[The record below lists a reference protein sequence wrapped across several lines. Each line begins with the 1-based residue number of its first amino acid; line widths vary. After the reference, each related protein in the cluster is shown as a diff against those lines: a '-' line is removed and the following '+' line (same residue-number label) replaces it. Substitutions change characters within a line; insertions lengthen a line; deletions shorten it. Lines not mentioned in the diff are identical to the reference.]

1 MLAARE
7 GSSELRRRRSR
18 RRRQRTQ
25 SAAVGRGRE
34 RRRWHYDQ
42 RRRHRRMCRG
52 RRGDNSMQKSSSH
65 RSQTTSTFRS
75 AGRYVYTLVAPP
87 LRSSWSCPGAE
98 SRPPSVRWGSTWGG
112 ACGVRGTLSSD
123 KRPRSRQHP
132 RVQDRVR
139 RVSRTRRRA
148 FFWRNT
154 ITITN
159 YLGNKIGALEFLRQ
173 TYQDKASQCVT

>member
-65 RSQTTSTFRS
+65 RSQTTRTFRF

-112 ACGVRGTLSSD
+112 ACSLSSD

-132 RVQDRVR
+132 RVR
-139 RVSRTRRRA
+139 RVSRSRRRA
-148 FFWRNT
+148 FFWRYT

-159 YLGNKIGALEFLRQ
+159 YLGNKIGAWKSGNSRLTNQ
-173 TYQDKASQCVT
+173 GKASQVCCLCSDLT